1 MTFRLLRNSFS
12 KLRPRGSYLHTKSKS
27 ADVLKKPHED
37 YDDDDEEKENV
48 DVVSPI
54 EQEMVIASMRAGLPI
69 IPFPMPNL
77 VITNNNLEETKT
89 IIRENSLKDIKF
101 PQPTGGSEV
110 KQFFLLFTKT
120 FFSMIK
126 VSLNGSYILE
136 CALNTNPPA
145 DITLLT

>member
-12 KLRPRGSYLHTKSKS
+12 KLRPRSGYLHTKSKS
-27 ADVLKKPHED
+27 ADVLKKHLDDYED
-37 YDDDDEEKENV
+37 DEEEKENV

-77 VITNNNLEETKT
+77 VINNNNLEESKT

-101 PQPTGGSEV
+101 LHQPTADSEV
-110 KQFFLLFTKT
+110 NSILKTVSQPFFCL
-120 FFSMIK
+120 
-126 VSLNGSYILE
+126 
-136 CALNTNPPA
+136 
-145 DITLLT
+145 

>member
-27 ADVLKKPHED
+27 ADVLKKHHDD
-37 YDDDDEEKENV
+37 YDDDEEEKENV

-110 KQFFLLFTKT
+110 RQFYLLFTKT
-120 FFSMIK
+120 FFYYK
-126 VSLNGSYILE
+126 
-136 CALNTNPPA
+136 
-145 DITLLT
+145 